1 MVYGLIKQS
10 KGQIHIS
17 SELEM
22 GTTVRMYLPAVAE
35 GPLAAGAAGANLP
48 DFTGRRALLVD
59 DDASVRAT
67 TAAMLRSLGFH
78 VAEAASSKD
87 ALALLEGAAPFDVMV
102 TDVMMSGGMLG
113 SELADQAL
121 AARPALKVLFVSGFV
136 SDVLADVRPLLSK
149 PFRRAELAQELA
161 QLMGA

>member
-1 MVYGLIKQS
+1 
-10 KGQIHIS
+10 
-17 SELEM
+17 
-22 GTTVRMYLPAVAE
+22 MYLPAVAE
-35 GPLAAGAAGANLP
+35 GPVAAAAAGANLP

-78 VAEAASSKD
+78 VAEAASGRE
-87 ALALLEGAAPFDVMV
+87 ALAMLKGAAPFDVMV

-113 SELADQAL
+113 SELADQARG
-121 AARPALKVLFVSGFV
+121 ARPELKVLFVSGFV

-161 QLMGA
+161 KLLEA